1 MKEKKEAESRK
12 RSDSIKLQLLLIGAV
27 RLISQE
33 DGKSKSFVVHLLK
46 GMLFKDEYFK
56 KKGQTVIK
64 K

>member
-1 MKEKKEAESRK
+1 LKEKKEAESRK

-56 KKGQTVIK
+56 KKG
-64 K
+64 